1 MSLKMLIFDYK
12 DAEKKFFKRHQFH
25 DFDIEFFESSL
36 KETTVGNLPQEI
48 KDTASVISVFIT
60 SEITP
65 TILEQFP
72 NLMIIS
78 TRSTGYDHID
88 IDACCNKNIKV
99 LNVENYGAH
108 SVVQYTFALMLA
120 LVRRLIPALN
130 DSHAFKFDTN
140 NYVGRELNAL
150 TLGVIGTGAIGASVC
165 KIAHAFGMRIL
176 AFDYLQKPELTRDY
190 HVEYTEKETIYKEA
204 DIITLHVPLTKET
217 QHIITKREL
226 ALMKHTAI
234 IINTARGELIESEDL
249 YNALLNK
256 NIAGAGLDVTEC
268 EKISLGYGDITE
280 KLENSDK
287 ECISKVIITRRL
299 NQLNNVIITP
309 HVAYNTQDSI
319 NRILS
324 VTFDSIKDCL
334 QGGHANQ
341 VN

>member
-1 MSLKMLIFDYK
+1 M
-12 DAEKKFFKRHQFH
+12 
-25 DFDIEFFESSL
+25 
-36 KETTVGNLPQEI
+36 GNLPQEI

-130 DSHAFKFDTN
+130 DSHSFKFDTN

-150 TLGVIGTGAIGASVC
+150 TLGVIGTGAIGTSVC

-176 AFDYLQKPELTRDY
+176 AFDYLQRPELTKNY
-190 HVEYTEKETIYKEA
+190 NVEYTEKENIYKEA

-217 QHIITKREL
+217 QHLITKREL

-299 NQLNNVIITP
+299 SQLNNVIITP

>member
-36 KETTVGNLPQEI
+36 NEITVGNLPQEI
-48 KDTASVISVFIT
+48 KESASVISIFIT

-65 TILEQFP
+65 KILEQFP

-88 IDACCNKNIKV
+88 IGACCNKNIKV
-99 LNVENYGAH
+99 LNVENYGSH
-108 SVVQYTFALMLA
+108 SVVQYTFALILA
-120 LVRRLIPALN
+120 LVRKLIPALN

-140 NYVGRELNAL
+140 NYVGRELNQL

-165 KIAHAFGMRIL
+165 KIAHAFDMKIL
-176 AFDYLQKPELTRDY
+176 AFDYLQRPELIKDY
-190 HVEYTEKETIYKEA
+190 KVEYTDKENIYKNS

-217 QHIITKREL
+217 RHLITKREL

-249 YNALLNK
+249 YNALLN
-256 NIAGAGLDVTEC
+256 NTIAGAGLDVTEC

-299 NQLNNVIITP
+299 SQLNNVIITP

-319 NRILS
+319 NRILN

>member
-36 KETTVGNLPQEI
+36 NETTVGNLPQEI
-48 KDTASVISVFIT
+48 KDTASVISVFLT

-130 DSHAFKFDTN
+130 DSHSFKFDTN

-150 TLGVIGTGAIGASVC
+150 TLGVIGTGAIGTSVC

-176 AFDYLQKPELTRDY
+176 AFDYLQRPELTKNY
-190 HVEYTEKETIYKEA
+190 HVEYTEKENVYKEA

-217 QHIITKREL
+217 QHLITKRAL
-226 ALMKHTAI
+226 ALIKHTAI

-299 NQLNNVIITP
+299 SQLNNVIITP

>member
-1 MSLKMLIFDYK
+1 MLIFDYK

-36 KETTVGNLPQEI
+36 NETTVGNLPQEI

-130 DSHAFKFDTN
+130 DSHAFKFDIN

>member
-36 KETTVGNLPQEI
+36 NETTVGNLPQKI

-65 TILEQFP
+65 KILEQFP

-99 LNVENYGAH
+99 LNVENYGAN
-108 SVVQYTFALMLA
+108 SVVQYTFTLILA

-140 NYVGRELNAL
+140 NYVGRELNSL
-150 TLGVIGTGAIGASVC
+150 TLGIIGTGAIGASVC

-176 AFDYLQKPELTRDY
+176 AFDYLQRPELTKDY
-190 HVEYTEKETIYKEA
+190 HVEYTEKETLYKEA
-204 DIITLHVPLTKET
+204 DIITLHVPLTNET
-217 QHIITKREL
+217 QNLISKREL

-287 ECISKVIITRRL
+287 ECVSKVIITRRL
-299 NQLNNVIITP
+299 SQLNNVIITP

-319 NRILS
+319 NKILR

>member
-1 MSLKMLIFDYK
+1 MQTNKI
-12 DAEKKFFKRHQFH
+12 
-25 DFDIEFFESSL
+25 
-36 KETTVGNLPQEI
+36 
-48 KDTASVISVFIT
+48 
-60 SEITP
+60 
-65 TILEQFP
+65 
-72 NLMIIS
+72 
-78 TRSTGYDHID
+78 
-88 IDACCNKNIKV
+88 KNIKV

-176 AFDYLQKPELTRDY
+176 AFDYLQRPELTRDY
-190 HVEYTEKETIYKEA
+190 HVEYTEKENIYKEA

-217 QHIITKREL
+217 QHLITKREL
-226 ALMKHTAI
+226 ALMKHTTI

-287 ECISKVIITRRL
+287 ECISKIIITRRL
-299 NQLNNVIITP
+299 SQLNNVIITP